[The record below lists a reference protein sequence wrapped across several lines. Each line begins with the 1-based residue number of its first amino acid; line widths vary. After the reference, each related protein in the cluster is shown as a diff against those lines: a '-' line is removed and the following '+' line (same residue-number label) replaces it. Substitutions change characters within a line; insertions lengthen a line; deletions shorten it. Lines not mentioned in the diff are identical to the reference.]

1 MKSSKQII
9 LDAGIVPKLKLG
21 IKTGSGVQSTGPH
34 RVRFITDKPATG
46 TDPETGKPIEVVAYL
61 VEENGEKKSYRVP
74 KLDKRTG
81 EIHYLIL
88 RLAEIPEG
96 SEVIME
102 MKRRGIKNYVEV
114 IPVAD
119 AVKAEMSD
127 DDIDDDSIPVI
138 QIAEGDIP
146 VINDDDSPSGIMPST
161 TS

>member
-9 LDAGIVPKLKLG
+9 LDAGIIPKLKLG
-21 IKTGSGVQSTGPH
+21 IKTGRGVVSTGPH
-34 RVRFITDKPATG
+34 RVRFITDKETTG
-46 TDPETGKPIEVVAYL
+46 TDGDTGKPIAVVAYL

-81 EIHYLIL
+81 EIHYLVQ
-88 RLAEIPEG
+88 RLAEVEEG
-96 SEVIME
+96 GEVIME

-127 DDIDDDSIPVI
+127 DDIDDDNIPVI

-146 VINDDDSPSGIMPST
+146 IINDDEPSGIMPNT